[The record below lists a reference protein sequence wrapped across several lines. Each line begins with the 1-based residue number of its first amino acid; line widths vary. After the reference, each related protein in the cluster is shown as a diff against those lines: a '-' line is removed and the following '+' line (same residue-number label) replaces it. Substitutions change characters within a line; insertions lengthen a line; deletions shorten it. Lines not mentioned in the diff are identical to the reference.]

1 METRK
6 GKVSVTTENIFPVI
20 RQWLYEDKDIF
31 VRELVSNCADAISK
45 HRRLAELGK
54 AEAGADPKADYSI
67 KIIYDDDAKT
77 IAFCDDGIGMTQEE
91 VEKYINQIAFS
102 GALDFVTKYQEESTD
117 KSGIIGHFGL
127 GFYSAFMVAD
137 EVTIETKSFVEGSE
151 AVTWKS
157 EDGMD
162 YEISASDKKD
172 RGTVITLKLSEDAV
186 KIFDSATVRMTLRK
200 YCYFAPADIYFV
212 DTKADR
218 LHEEAEAKRKKEAEE
233 KGEEYKEEPIKNLP
247 VNNKSPLWTKKPS
260 ECTEEEYK
268 SFYHSVFNDGR
279 DPLFWI
285 HLNMDY
291 PFTLQGI
298 LYFPKTDNVYQSL
311 EGRIKI
317 YNHQIFVADNIE
329 EIIPDFLFL
338 LQGCLDCS
346 DLPLNVSRSALQQDE
361 YVKKLSGHIVK
372 KVSDKLNELFKKQR
386 EDYEKYWSDI
396 SIFVKYGMMKEEK
409 FYEKVEDI
417 CLYKTV
423 DGKFKTLAELT
434 EGDHKTIRY
443 TTDPKAQAAYVEMS
457 KNDGFEVV
465 VMDQEIDNNFMS
477 YMEMKKPDYK
487 FKRVDSELSGKESDE
502 ETKNKL
508 KDFFRSAVGDDK
520 LIVSAQ
526 EMGKDNLPALICE
539 AEHNR
544 RMKEMRAQYERMMS
558 AMGTMSEEELADMFP
573 ETEELVVNTDSP
585 LITKLEALESM
596 GTKKEEADRLA
607 QHIYDQAKLAHGSL
621 DSAGL
626 ERFLKYNTELLSKSA
641 DNL

>member
-1 METRK
+1 MEAK
-6 GKVSVTTENIFPVI
+6 SGKISVTTENIFPVI

-31 VRELVSNCADAISK
+31 IRELVSNCADAIAK
-45 HRRLAELGK
+45 HRRLVELGK
-54 AEAGADPKADYSI
+54 AEKDEENLDYRI
-67 KIIYDDDAKT
+67 TVTYDDDNKT
-77 IAFCDDGIGMTQEE
+77 ISFEDNGIGMTENE

-102 GALDFVTKYQEESTD
+102 GALDFVTKYQQESTD
-117 KSGIIGHFGL
+117 KTGIIGHFGL

-137 EVTIETKSFVEGSE
+137 EVTINTKSFIEGSE
-151 AVTWKS
+151 PVIWKS
-157 EDGMD
+157 NDGMD
-162 YEISASDKKD
+162 FEIMPSDKET
-172 RGTVITLKLSEDAV
+172 RGTIITLKLSEDAV
-186 KIFDSATVRMTLRK
+186 KIFDSATIRMTIRK

-212 DTKADR
+212 DTKSDR
-218 LHEEAEAKRKKEAEE
+218 LHEEAEQKRKKEAEE
-233 KGEEYKEEPIKNLP
+233 KGETYQASPISYVP

-260 ECTEEEYK
+260 ECTESEYK
-268 SFYHSVFNDGR
+268 QFYHSVFNDGR

-298 LYFPKTDNVYQSL
+298 LYFPKTDNIYQSL

-361 YVKKLSGHIVK
+361 YVKKLSGHIIK
-372 KVSDKLNELFKKQR
+372 KVSDKLNDLFKKQR

-396 SIFVKYGMMKEEK
+396 SVFVKYGMMKEEK
-409 FYEKVEDI
+409 FFDKVDGI
-417 CLYKTV
+417 CLFKTV
-423 DGKFKTLAELT
+423 DGKFKTLEELT
-434 EGDHKTIRY
+434 SEDKKTIRF

-457 KNDGFEVV
+457 KNDGYEVV
-465 VMDQEIDNNFMS
+465 VMDEEIDNNFMS
-477 YMEMKKPDYK
+477 YLEMRKPEYK
-487 FKRVDSELSGKESDE
+487 FKRVDSELSGNEADE
-502 ETKNKL
+502 DTKNKL
-508 KDFFRSAVGDDK
+508 KEFFRSAVGDEK
-520 LIVSAQ
+520 LIVFAQ
-526 EMGKDNLPALICE
+526 EMGKDNLPALIRE

-558 AMGTMSEEELADMFP
+558 MNNMSAEEMADMFP

-621 DSAGL
+621 DSEGL

>member
-1 METRK
+1 MEAK
-6 GKVSVTTENIFPVI
+6 QGKISVTTENIFPVI

-31 VRELVSNCADAISK
+31 IRELVSNCADAIAK
-45 HRRLAELGK
+45 HRRLVELGK
-54 AEAGADPKADYSI
+54 AEKDPDNADY
-67 KIIYDDDAKT
+67 KITVTYDDDNKT
-77 IAFCDDGIGMTQEE
+77 ISFEDNGIGMTEHE

-102 GALDFVTKYQEESTD
+102 GALDFVTKYQQESTD
-117 KSGIIGHFGL
+117 KTGIIGHFGL

-137 EVTIETKSFVEGSE
+137 EVTIDTLSFMEGSE
-151 AVTWKS
+151 PVIWKS
-157 EDGMD
+157 NDGMD
-162 YEISASDKKD
+162 YEILPSEKKT
-172 RGTVITLKLSEDAV
+172 RGTVITLKLSEDAI
-186 KIFDSATVRMTLRK
+186 KIFDSATIRMTIRK

-212 DTKADR
+212 DTKSER
-218 LHEEAEAKRKKEAEE
+218 LHEESEQKRKKEAEE
-233 KGEEYKEEPIKNLP
+233 KGETYTPSPVSYVP

-260 ECTEEEYK
+260 ECTESEYK
-268 SFYHSVFNDGR
+268 QFYHSVFNDGR

-298 LYFPKTDNVYQSL
+298 LYFPKTDNIYQSL

-361 YVKKLSGHIVK
+361 YVKKLSGHIIK
-372 KVSDKLNELFKKQR
+372 KVSDKLNDLFKKQR
-386 EDYEKYWSDI
+386 EDFEKYWSDI
-396 SIFVKYGMMKEEK
+396 SVFVKYGMMKEEK
-409 FYEKVEDI
+409 FYEKVEGI
-417 CLYKTV
+417 CLFKTV
-423 DGKFKTLAELT
+423 DGAFKTVEELT
-434 EGDHKTIRY
+434 SGDKKTIRY

-465 VMDQEIDNNFMS
+465 VMDEEIDNNFMS
-477 YMEMKKPDYK
+477 YLEMKKPDCK

-508 KDFFRSAVGDDK
+508 KDFFRSAVGDEK
-520 LIVSAQ
+520 LIVFAQ
-526 EMGKDNLPALICE
+526 EMGKDNLPALIRE

-558 AMGTMSEEELADMFP
+558 SMGNMSEEELADMFP